1 MQRPGL
7 SALEFSTKLL
17 SHSIGAF
24 ADIPVPRPF
33 RRFVIG
39 TFSQCI
45 GANHAECLGEFE
57 EFRSCGEYFVRAL
70 RPGNRPIANS
80 ALVSPVD
87 GTLRAVYPAG
97 TPIPQIKGSEYSVSE
112 LLDGD
117 AHRYQKGS
125 AAVLY
130 LAPHNYHR
138 VHAPL
143 AGTISRVKLI
153 KGALWPVNDWGLRN
167 VPKLFCRNER
177 IVIEGESA
185 LGPWALVMVGATN
198 VGRMELTFSKVGSA
212 RGPKTE
218 GFTPG
223 RAVISGSE
231 LGRFRLGSTVVL
243 VTSFPLAAIEQPRAV
258 RYGEALQF

>member
-1 MQRPGL
+1 MQCPGR
-7 SALEFSTKLL
+7 SVLEFSTKLL
-17 SHSIGAF
+17 SHSVGAF

-39 TFSQCI
+39 TFSRCI
-45 GANHAECLGEFE
+45 RADHAEARGEFE

-70 RPGNRPIANS
+70 RPGSRPIANS
-80 ALVSPVD
+80 PLVSPVD
-87 GTLRAVYPAG
+87 GTLRAVYSADAS
-97 TPIPQIKGSEYSVSE
+97 IPQIKGSEYSVSE

-117 AHRYQKGS
+117 AHPYQKGS

-138 VHAPL
+138 VHAPF

-177 IVIEGESA
+177 IVIEGEGA

-198 VGRMELTFSKVGSA
+198 VGRMELTFSKVGGA
-212 RGPKTE
+212 GGPE
-218 GFTPG
+218 SEAFPS
-223 RAVISGSE
+223 RFPVASGAE

-243 VTSFPLAAIEQPRAV
+243 VTSFPVAAIERPRAV